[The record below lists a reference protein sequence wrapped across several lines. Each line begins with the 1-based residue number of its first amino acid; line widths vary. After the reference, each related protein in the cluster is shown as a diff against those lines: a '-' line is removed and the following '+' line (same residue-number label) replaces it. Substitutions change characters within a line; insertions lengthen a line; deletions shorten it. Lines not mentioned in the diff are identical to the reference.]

1 LEKAKRMTIEEFKS
15 ALDQKGIFYEMEE
28 ERLVIECYSDLN
40 LNRIKTI
47 PPGVIFRYWLSGV
60 NLKVYLNDL
69 EEIPPGVEF
78 MGGRIYLN
86 SLRRIDPSVK
96 IGSNCVMVCPMLG
109 EETIND
115 VPVIYHFLFGIEGIE
130 DWRILNL
137 MISLGLFDKR

>member
-1 LEKAKRMTIEEFKS
+1 MTIEEFKS

-28 ERLVIECYSDLN
+28 ERLVIECYSDLK

-60 NLKVYLNDL
+60 YPAVYLNDL

-115 VPVIYHFLFGIEGIE
+115 VPVIYHFLFAIDGIE
-130 DWRILNL
+130 DWRILNK
-137 MISLGLFDKR
+137 MISVGLFNIR

>member
-1 LEKAKRMTIEEFKS
+1 MEQEEFKS

-28 ERLVIECYSDLN
+28 ERLVIECYTDLN

-47 PPGVIFRYWLSGV
+47 PSGVIFRYWLSGV
-60 NLKVYLNDL
+60 SLKVYLNDL

-96 IGSNCVMVCPMLG
+96 IGSNCVMICPMLDG
-109 EETIND
+109 ETIND
-115 VPVIYHFLFGIEGIE
+115 VPAIYHFEFGIEGIE
-130 DWRILNL
+130 DWRILNK
-137 MISLGLFDKR
+137 MISVGLFNIR